1 MSLKDAHVLIIGG
14 GSGIG
19 YAVAEVALGQ
29 GARVTIASS
38 NAERTAEAAKTL
50 GAGATGLQ
58 LDVTDEAAVEAFFA
72 ASSPLD
78 HIVFTAGD
86 WGARQRGPQAL
97 ESLDLAQ
104 AADGFKVRFWGA
116 LAVAKHGA
124 RVLADGGS
132 LTLTNGTVAHRPQKG
147 APVSTAMAGSLEH
160 LTRALAVDMAPL
172 RVNCV
177 CPGFI
182 RTAVWDALIPEN
194 QNEIFKAITRRQA
207 IPRPGEP
214 SEAAQ
219 AYLYLMQAGYTTGQ
233 VIQVE
238 GGSLLHQ

>member
-1 MSLKDAHVLIIGG
+1 MSLQDARVLIIGG

-19 YAVAEVALGQ
+19 YAVAEGAVALG
-29 GARVTIASS
+29 AKVTLASS
-38 NAERTAEAAKTL
+38 NAMRIAQAAERL
-50 GAGATGLQ
+50 GGGSVGRA
-58 LDVTDEAAVEAFFA
+58 LDVTDEPAVEAFFA
-72 ASSPLD
+72 ASGPLD

-97 ESLDLAQ
+97 ETLDLAQ
-104 AADGFKVRFWGA
+104 AAEEFKVRFWGA

-124 RVLADGGS
+124 RMLADGGS

-147 APVSTAMAGSLEH
+147 TPVSTAMAGSLEH

-194 QNEIFKAITRRQA
+194 QDEIFKAITRRQA

>member
-1 MSLKDAHVLIIGG
+1 MSLKDARVLVIGG

-19 YAVAEVALGQ
+19 YAVAEGALAEGAKVMVATSSAERSKAAAEQLGQ
-29 GARVTIASS
+29 GA
-38 NAERTAEAAKTL
+38 
-50 GAGATGLQ
+50 AGKA

-72 ASSPLD
+72 VSGPLD

-86 WGARQRGPQAL
+86 WGARRRGPQTLAD
-97 ESLDLAQ
+97 LDLAE
-104 AADGFKVRFWGA
+104 AAEVFKVRFWGA

-124 RVLADGGS
+124 KVLQPGGS

-147 APVSTAMAGSLEH
+147 TPVSTAMAGSMEH
-160 LTRALAVDMAPL
+160 MTRALAVDMAPL

-177 CPGFI
+177 CPGLI
-182 RTAVWDALIPEN
+182 ATGVWDALLGDKRDEMMV
-194 QNEIFKAITRRQA
+194 AMSRRQL
-207 IPRPGEP
+207 IPRAGKP
-214 SEAAQ
+214 SEAAE
-219 AYLYLMQAGYTTGQ
+219 AYLYLMKAGFTTGQ